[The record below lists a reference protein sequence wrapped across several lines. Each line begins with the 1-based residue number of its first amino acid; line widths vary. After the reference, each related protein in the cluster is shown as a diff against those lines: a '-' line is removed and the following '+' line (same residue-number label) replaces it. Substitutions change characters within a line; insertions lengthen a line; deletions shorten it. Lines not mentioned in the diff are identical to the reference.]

1 MTNTTGKD
9 LVVKEKMTS
18 LKTLFEKSKGNISAL
33 LPKHLTPERII
44 KITLSAAS
52 RNPKL
57 LECSAQSILKSVLL
71 CSEMG
76 LEPSGALGGAH
87 LVPYYN
93 SKTGKTEAQAIPD
106 YRGLMDL
113 ARRSGDI
120 TTIDSS
126 CVYEKDF
133 FEYEKGLNPKL
144 VHKPT
149 LSGDRGKIVGAYCV
163 VRFKDGGYQIEFMS
177 IEELEAVKKRS
188 KAKSGPWETDYDPMC
203 RKTVIRRCLK
213 YCPRSTQLSKALE
226 AENVIEEE
234 RSQDTILDITI
245 PDELQEPENENS
257 QGADALNNF
266 MKGEKGNETIK

>member
-1 MTNTTGKD
+1 MTEN
-9 LVVKEKMTS
+9 LPIEKQRMND
-18 LKTLFEKSKGNISAL
+18 LKTLFEKCKGNINAL

-57 LECSAQSILKSVLL
+57 LECSGQSILKSVLL

-87 LVPYYN
+87 LVPYKN
-93 SKTGKTEAQAIPD
+93 GKTGRYEAQAIPD

-113 ARRSGDI
+113 ARRSGEI

-144 VHKPT
+144 IHKPSI
-149 LSGDRGKIVGAYCV
+149 SGERGKIIGAYSV
-163 VRFKDGGYQIEFMS
+163 AKFKDGGYQIEFMT
-177 IEELEAVKKRS
+177 IEELESVKKRS
-188 KAKSGPWETDYDPMC
+188 RASSSGPWVTDFDQMC
-203 RKTVIRRCLK
+203 RKTVIRRNLK
-213 YCPRSTQLSKALE
+213 YCPKSAQLVKALE
-226 AENVIEEE
+226 AENVIEEGIG
-234 RSQDTILDITI
+234 QDSIIDITL
-245 PDELQEPENENS
+245 PDELKEPETT
-257 QGADALNNF
+257 QAADILNNGIL
-266 MKGEKGNETIK
+266 KENNNEK